1 LKLLDTE
8 LFCAI
13 FTITTK
19 ETLALQLIEQVGLD
33 FVSVALLFVFLAW
46 RRGGDH
52 TQGAT
57 YRRASPWNPCDALLS
72 RTFNH

>member
-1 LKLLDTE
+1 MRLTS
-8 LFCAI
+8 I
-13 FTITTK
+13 FTVTIK
-19 ETLALQLIEQVGLD
+19 ETLAYSDFVQVGLD
-33 FVSVALLFVFLAW
+33 FVSIALLFVFPAW

-72 RTFNH
+72 RTLITN